1 MARTSVARR
10 PIEYEEPRTLREIWA
25 DLQRCETEI
34 RESMQSLAAE
44 LGSLLLPPEE
54 CSATTAPPIDV
65 GPLVLAHAEAT
76 TAALD
81 LQLSLFTAARVPAPA
96 APNTT
101 EETPMPRAAA
111 ACTVTTTRAAKKLSR
126 EALLVLDAVT
136 VHEGP
141 MAWVAKIPL
150 ATAPALCDLAPAY
163 RNGDRLER
171 KLYEEVNA
179 ALSALGGKWVG
190 RKVQGHVF
198 DADPS
203 EAIGAVVETG
213 EFVDPKK
220 LYQFFE
226 TPPELAA
233 RLVEMA
239 AIEPGM
245 KVLEPSAGKGAIA
258 GAVVEVM
265 PDHVHQLICVEVNP
279 SMAERLRERFTVM
292 EADFLGVTF
301 RPERLFERVVMNPP
315 FAGQADIDH
324 VRHAFDLLKPGGRLV
339 SVMSSGVLFREN
351 AKTVAFREWCGLAD
365 QAGPQLNE
373 NGDRLSWDSS
383 ASGVAGRVEKLPA
396 GTFAASGTG
405 VNAVVLV
412 LDKAA

>member
-1 MARTSVARR
+1 
-10 PIEYEEPRTLREIWA
+10 
-25 DLQRCETEI
+25 
-34 RESMQSLAAE
+34 
-44 LGSLLLPPEE
+44 
-54 CSATTAPPIDV
+54 
-65 GPLVLAHAEAT
+65 
-76 TAALD
+76 
-81 LQLSLFTAARVPAPA
+81 
-96 APNTT
+96 
-101 EETPMPRAAA
+101 
-111 ACTVTTTRAAKKLSR
+111 
-126 EALLVLDAVT
+126 
-136 VHEGP
+136 
-141 MAWVAKIPL
+141 
-150 ATAPALCDLAPAY
+150 
-163 RNGDRLER
+163 
-171 KLYEEVNA
+171 
-179 ALSALGGKWVG
+179 
-190 RKVQGHVF
+190 VF

-324 VRHAFDLLKPGGRLV
+324 VRHAFDLPPGLAGARTVQELLARPGGVAWWRDN
-339 SVMSSGVLFREN
+339 GVRPSAGDAF
-351 AKTVAFREWCGLAD
+351 AKFSDLAFRAHLTHEIRNGCLALGLQIAQKVIQLLAD
-365 QAGPQLNE
+365 ACDFGVCLLAELSNDFIPT
-373 NGDRLSWDSS
+373 GD
-383 ASGVAGRVEKLPA
+383 VALRNRCGR
-396 GTFAASGTG
+396 SR
-405 VNAVVLV
+405 
-412 LDKAA
+412 